1 MTEFGE
7 PGRLGAALEVP
18 RDLLLRRYPP
28 FVTGGPLP
36 QGDIPVFVFH
46 SLEPEAFG
54 RKAEY
59 LAANGYQALSAAEY
73 LAIIAGGEPAP
84 PKAVVLT
91 FDDGRRSVLTDGLP
105 IMKRFGLKGIVFLV
119 PGRTP
124 QSDARGTNRIDGFL
138 AWNDVATLVESGLF
152 DIESHSLTHARIH
165 TSGRVVATLQPAMQL
180 GYDAMDVPLI
190 RLNGRDL
197 LAAEV
202 PAGTPLLE
210 SAPRLG
216 EARRFLE
223 DEAAR
228 TSAAVGATL
237 PGRFETDDERRAA
250 IRRELAESKSVI
262 EQHTGRPVRHLC
274 YPWHLSGPTAEALAI
289 EAGYETAFCG
299 KVPGTAITRAGGD
312 PRRIARIGEDYVEL
326 LPGKGRRSL
335 TTILRRKWT
344 RRFGRR

>member
-1 MTEFGE
+1 
-7 PGRLGAALEVP
+7 
-18 RDLLLRRYPP
+18 
-28 FVTGGPLP
+28 
-36 QGDIPVFVFH
+36 
-46 SLEPEAFG
+46 
-54 RKAEY
+54 
-59 LAANGYQALSAAEY
+59 
-73 LAIIAGGEPAP
+73 
-84 PKAVVLT
+84 VVLT

-105 IMKRFGLKGIVFLV
+105 IMKRLGLKGIVFLV

-124 QSDARGTNRIDGFL
+124 QADARQTNRTDGFL
-138 AWNDVATLVESGLF
+138 AWNDVTTLVDSGLF
-152 DIESHSLTHARIH
+152 DIESHSLTHARVH
-165 TSGRVVATLQPAMQL
+165 TSGRVVATLQAAMQL

-190 RLNGRDL
+190 RVGDRDL
-197 LAAEV
+197 LAGDA

-210 SAPRLG
+210 SAPRLS
-216 EARRFLE
+216 EARRFIE
-223 DEAAR
+223 EEGARAGAAI
-228 TSAAVGATL
+228 GATL
-237 PGRFETDDERRAA
+237 PGRFETEDERRAA
-250 IRRELAESKSVI
+250 IRRELVESKAMI

-326 LPGKGRRSL
+326 LPGKGRSSL